1 VISIEMVMLAGLG
14 FLTAALLT
22 VFLSPLYRRRVARLT
37 TDAIKRSMPLTE
49 AEIRADK
56 DRLRAEYAISIHKLE
71 MKVEESAESA
81 ARQMVELNRR
91 DAAISALEAEVAQ
104 QRTALEEHENARRVL
119 EQTIMDRLPKVEH
132 RLADARKLLFQRDRE
147 IVTLSQG
154 SEKQARALEEAT
166 QINTQQTDEIHR
178 LKAALNTRAA
188 RSREGLKD
196 PRFEG
201 EVALR
206 TEIEALRSK
215 TRNQAAQIA
224 RLEALVGRAGPAADA
239 GSGRDAAEGANAN
252 GAHEPSRPAKVVSRR
267 GAEVQ
272 PPALRAVESGGQSEA
287 QANAAVDAEA
297 QAELRRLK
305 AATQDQAAEI
315 SRLKAAL
322 STYEAA
328 DQDER
333 GIKDS
338 KIALKARL
346 SALKALSDEQGGT
359 IAALRAELA
368 AGNERLAR
376 QAAYFMEEMRRLGG
390 SVPASGPVR
399 RQGAP
404 EAQAKRPLVD
414 RINDPRVA
422 RLVRTGN
429 AAATEDTGNPKRV
442 SGFLRALDGDNP
454 PAHEGGV
461 AASEKVADA
470 PATATAAGQDKAKD
484 KANGSAET
492 ARKPRLLERITGLD
506 KTSA

>member
-1 VISIEMVMLAGLG
+1 MISIEMVMLAGLG

-37 TDAIKRSMPLTE
+37 TEMLKRSMPLTE

-56 DRLRAEYAISIHKLE
+56 DRLRAEYAIRIHKLD
-71 MKVEESAESA
+71 MKVEEAAEAA

-91 DAAISALEAEVAQ
+91 DAAISALETDVSH

-132 RLADARKLLFQRDRE
+132 RLAEARKLLFQRDRE
-147 IVTLSQG
+147 IVSLSQG
-154 SEKQARALEEAT
+154 SEKQSRALEEAT

-188 RSREGLKD
+188 RSREGIND

-224 RLEALVGRAGPAADA
+224 RLEALLVRAGPATEAM
-239 GSGRDAAEGANAN
+239 AARETGEGAN
-252 GAHEPSRPAKVVSRR
+252 GAHEPSRPAKVVARR
-267 GAEVQ
+267 SEPSA
-272 PPALRAVESGGQSEA
+272 PLRAVESPPEA
-287 QANAAVDAEA
+287 PAAIDAQT

-305 AATQDQAAEI
+305 AANQDQSAEI

-322 STYEAA
+322 GTYEAS
-328 DQDER
+328 DKDDR

-359 IAALRAELA
+359 IQALRAEVA

-390 SVPASGPVR
+390 TVPATGPAR
-399 RQGAP
+399 RPAAP
-404 EAQAKRPLVD
+404 EPAKRPLVE

-422 RLVRTGN
+422 RLVRAG
-429 AAATEDTGNPKRV
+429 AGDDAQKGNPRRV
-442 SGFLRALDGDNP
+442 SGFLKALDGDSAEPPKKEAEAAAAAP
-454 PAHEGGV
+454 PAPE
-461 AASEKVADA
+461 A
-470 PATATAAGQDKAKD
+470 PQKAKEEAAAG
-484 KANGSAET
+484 AEPS
-492 ARKPRLLERITGLD
+492 RKSRLLERITGLD
-506 KTSA
+506 KSSA

>member
-37 TDAIKRSMPLTE
+37 TDALKRSMPLTE

-56 DRLRAEYAISIHKLE
+56 DRLRAEYAIRIHKLD
-71 MKVEESAESA
+71 MRVEEAADAS

-91 DAAISALEAEVAQ
+91 DAAISGLETELSG

-132 RLADARKLLFQRDRE
+132 RLAEARKLLFQRDRE
-147 IVTLSQG
+147 IVSLSQS
-154 SEKQARALEEAT
+154 SEKQSRALEEAT

-188 RSREGLKD
+188 RSREGLND

-215 TRNQAAQIA
+215 TRNQTSQIA
-224 RLEALVGRAGPAADA
+224 RLEALVVRAGPAAEA
-239 GSGRDAAEGANAN
+239 ATREAEGQN
-252 GAHEPSRPAKVVSRR
+252 GAHEPSRPAKMRR
-267 GAEVQ
+267 STDI
-272 PPALRAVESGGQSEA
+272 PAAPVETKPEA
-287 QANAAVDAEA
+287 SDPQA
-297 QAELRRLK
+297 QAEMRRLK
-305 AATQDQAAEI
+305 AANQDQSAEI
-315 SRLKAAL
+315 SRLKAGLAI
-322 STYEAA
+322 YEAG
-328 DQDER
+328 DKDDR

-338 KIALKARL
+338 KIALKARV

-359 IAALRAELA
+359 IQSLRAELA

-390 SVPASGPVR
+390 SVPATGPAR
-399 RQGAP
+399 RSAVP
-404 EAQAKRPLVD
+404 EAAKRPLVD

-422 RLVRTGN
+422 RLVRGVDETQQ
-429 AAATEDTGNPKRV
+429 GNPRRV
-442 SGFLRALDGDNP
+442 SGFLKALDGESTGAENKDVASAQSEP
-454 PAHEGGV
+454 
-461 AASEKVADA
+461 AASAEA
-470 PATATAAGQDKAKD
+470 PARDAKEE
-484 KANGSAET
+484 SAQSGEG
-492 ARKPRLLERITGLD
+492 RKSRLLERITGLN

>member
-1 VISIEMVMLAGLG
+1 VISIEMVMLVALG
-14 FLTAALLT
+14 FLLAALLT
-22 VFLSPLYRRRVARLT
+22 VFLSPLYRRRVSRLT
-37 TDAIKRSMPLTE
+37 TEAIKRSMPLTE

-56 DRLRAEYAISIHKLE
+56 DQLRAEYAIRIHKLE
-71 MKVEESAESA
+71 MKVEEAAEVS

-91 DAAISALEAEVAQ
+91 DAVISGLETEVSQ

-132 RLADARKLLFQRDRE
+132 RLAEARKLLFQRDRE
-147 IVTLSQG
+147 IVSLTQS
-154 SEKQARALEEAT
+154 SEKQSRALEEAT

-188 RSREGLKD
+188 RNREGIAD

-215 TRNQAAQIA
+215 TRNQSAQIA
-224 RLEALVGRAGPAADA
+224 RLEALLVRAGPAAD
-239 GSGRDAAEGANAN
+239 GAAREQADGAN
-252 GAHEPSRPAKVVSRR
+252 GAHEPSRPAKVVARR
-267 GAEVQ
+267 FGAD
-272 PPALRAVESGGQSEA
+272 AS
-287 QANAAVDAEA
+287 AEA
-297 QAELRRLK
+297 KSADETKFPEAKPEAPDPQIQAELRRLK
-305 AATQDQAAEI
+305 AANQDQAAEI

-322 STYEAA
+322 ATYEAA
-328 DQDER
+328 DKDER
-333 GIKDS
+333 SIKES

-359 IAALRAELA
+359 IQALRAEVA

-390 SVPASGPVR
+390 TVPATGPAR
-399 RQGAP
+399 RAATVAEP
-404 EAQAKRPLVD
+404 AAKRPLVE

-422 RLVRTGN
+422 RLVRAGDETQ
-429 AAATEDTGNPKRV
+429 TKNPRRV
-442 SGFLRALDGDNP
+442 SGFLKALDGDGASP
-454 PAHEGGV
+454 EKPDAEKPDV
-461 AASEKVADA
+461 AAAADPVPEAA
-470 PATATAAGQDKAKD
+470 PAAPSADEAAKASE
-484 KANGSAET
+484 G
-492 ARKPRLLERITGLD
+492 RKPRLLERITGLD